1 MAEKYRTTLPKI
13 CIRYVLQRG
22 VLPLPKSTHPEYIL
36 QNANVDFE
44 ILEEDM
50 EYLDSLKDTV
60 EVLYG
65 PKR

>member
-1 MAEKYRTTLPKI
+1 
-13 CIRYVLQRG
+13 
-22 VLPLPKSTHPEYIL
+22 VLPLPKSTHREYIL